1 MALSVAKLKFR
12 DQEEP
17 GTPDR
22 PMEDLLIPVKSV
34 GLRKRE
40 NAAPAEGNCGRIK
53 VVGCVQYNFTFTF

>member
-1 MALSVAKLKFR
+1 MSFVFSKLEFYY
-12 DQEEP
+12 QEEP
-17 GTPDR
+17 ATPDR

-53 VVGCVQYNFTFTF
+53 VVA